1 MSGTAR
7 FLDVGAVPKVVG
19 ERPRGRGR
27 AREGCV
33 IDRVEVNGAEADA
46 EDLRVLARATYA
58 HFSSMQA
65 RDRAVRGLDLH
76 LKRLDGSTRELFGT
90 GLDADRV
97 RSCVRHAL
105 RDRPDGATVRVTVF
119 SRHHEAVVRGED
131 VEPDVAVA
139 MSAPLPA
146 RTSPVRLR
154 TVAYERDLPHVKHA
168 GTFGLVRHRRQAV
181 RAGYDDALFTD
192 RHGRVSEA
200 SISNIGFFDGER
212 VVWPEAAVL
221 PGITMQL
228 LQRGLAAKGI
238 PSGRREIHR
247 RELGAWASGTP
258 ALAAFL
264 TNSISPAVPVAG
276 IDEAALTVDP
286 EVTNLLVDC
295 YGTNPWQTV

>member
-1 MSGTAR
+1 
-7 FLDVGAVPKVVG
+7 VVG
-19 ERPRGRGR
+19 ERPHGRGR
-27 AREGCV
+27 AREGFV
-33 IDRVEVNGAEADA
+33 IDRVEVNGAEADG

-90 GLDADRV
+90 DLDADRV
-97 RSCVRHAL
+97 RSWMRHAL

-119 SRHHEAVVRGED
+119 SRHHDAVARGED

-139 MSAPLPA
+139 TSAPLPA

-154 TVAYERDLPHVKHA
+154 TVAYERDLPHVKHT
-168 GTFGLVRHRRQAV
+168 GTFGLVRHRREAV

-192 RHGRVSEA
+192 RHGRISEA

-228 LQRGLAAKGI
+228 LQRGLADKGI
-238 PSGRREIHR
+238 PTGRREVHR
-247 RELGAWASGTP
+247 GELAAWASGTP

-264 TNSISPAVPVAG
+264 ANSLAPAVPVARV
-276 IDEAALTVDP
+276 DETALAVDP
-286 EVTNLLVDC
+286 DVTKLLVAC
-295 YGTNPWQTV
+295 YEANPWQAV